1 MSTLFNQIKNQV
13 LLDRNLIRPHVKA
26 YDFSHLNFAKMK
38 EMGMEKVLIKNVNVL
53 TEANK

>member
-1 MSTLFNQIKNQV
+1 MSFYNRIGRIILKRPNIP
-13 LLDRNLIRPHVKA
+13 RPHVKTH
-26 YDFSHLNFAKMK
+26 DITNLDFAKMK